1 MSDSPETQPAAQKP
15 EQAPKVN
22 PKKDSNPDLKQ
33 APLQLTPE
41 QKRERSLAFD
51 RFLTWGLIFVGIFS
65 VFTGLGDY
73 INPRNTMNALY
84 EEMNKLVPTLELGT
98 FQNIAFATL
107 MGWVAV
113 TIQAVILA
121 LVIWWS
127 RQRMKSKKI
136 SWWVPI
142 TGAVASNMLST
153 ACIFI
158 ALLSDPAFQEA
169 LTHFAATK

>member
-1 MSDSPETQPAAQKP
+1 MSDSPETQQSAQKS
-15 EQAPKVN
+15 EQAPKVD
-22 PKKDSNPDLKQ
+22 PHKKNSPDLKQ
-33 APLQLTPE
+33 APIPLTPE
-41 QKRERSLAFD
+41 EKRERSLAFD

-84 EEMNKLVPTLELGT
+84 DELNKLVPTLELGT
-98 FQNIAFATL
+98 FQNVAFATL

-127 RQRMKSKKI
+127 RQRMKAKKI

-142 TGAVASNMLST
+142 AGAVASNILST

-158 ALLSDPAFQEA
+158 ALLSDPGFQEA
-169 LTHFAATK
+169 LTHFAASK

>member
-1 MSDSPETQPAAQKP
+1 MSDSPETQPAPQKS
-15 EQAPKVN
+15 EKAPKVN
-22 PKKDSNPDLKQ
+22 PKKDNTPDLKQ
-33 APLQLTPE
+33 APIPLTPE
-41 QKRERSLAFD
+41 EKRERSLAFD

-121 LVIWWS
+121 LVVWWS
-127 RQRMKSKKI
+127 RQRMKAKKM

-142 TGAVASNMLST
+142 TGAVVSNMLST

-158 ALLSDPAFQEA
+158 ALLSDPSFQEA
-169 LTHFAATK
+169 LMNLAASK